1 MKLRYRTIKKPPVSG
16 RITLEQAAQAVRAV
30 QEEEALKPSKSKLQK
45 RGRSTGSRITRK
57 TAAEG
62 IKAGRKA

>member
-30 QEEEALKPSKSKLQK
+30 QEEEALKALKSKLK
-45 RGRSTGSRITRK
+45 NRRRGIVAGSNR
-57 TAAEG
+57 A
-62 IKAGRKA
+62 